1 LEAALNRRTG
11 SEVLSVLMVDI
22 DRFKDFND
30 RHGHP
35 AGDEALRVFA
45 NTLRS
50 CMRDGDIA
58 ARYGGEEFAVFLPG
72 IDHAS
77 ALVIAERIRLRT
89 EQTIISLAPGL
100 TDRITISAGIATAPD
115 QGSDRLSLLRLAD
128 QALYVAKST
137 GRNRVASLAG
147 QEPPAA
153 AELPPAE
160 ALVASTR

>member
-1 LEAALNRRTG
+1 MGLPGGEISTMTL
-11 SEVLSVLMVDI
+11 SESDGRWQV
-22 DRFKDFND
+22 
-30 RHGHP
+30 GHP

-50 CMRDGDIA
+50 CMREGDIA
-58 ARYGGEEFAVFLPG
+58 ARYGGEEFAVLLPG

-89 EQTIISLAPGL
+89 ETMIVSLAPGV

-115 QGSDRLSLLRLAD
+115 QATDRLSLLRLAD

-137 GRNRVASLAG
+137 GRNRVASLVG
-147 QEPPAA
+147 LDPPAA
-153 AELPPAE
+153 PQLPAVK
-160 ALVASTR
+160 ALVAGSR